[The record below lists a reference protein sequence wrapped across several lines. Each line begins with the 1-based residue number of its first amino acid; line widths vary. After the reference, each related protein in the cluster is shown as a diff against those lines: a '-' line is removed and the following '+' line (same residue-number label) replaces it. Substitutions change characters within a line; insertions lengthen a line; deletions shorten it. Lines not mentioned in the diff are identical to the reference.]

1 VKLRPLWSWGLL
13 LVAVG
18 LAALAYAQPSVM
30 IQISEMIWSC
40 FG

>member
-1 VKLRPLWSWGLL
+1 MKRARALGLTLL
-13 LVAVG
+13 LAALA